1 MSTSTS
7 HSYGDAPS
15 RRSQHSGNPHART
28 GYFLPEHSQYQLAG
42 LQEHLQ
48 FLARAVASRNADDE
62 HDVWLQ
68 CSPDQLAWCFRLL
81 AGQITP
87 VLAEMEGP
95 GPIILQTGDSMPGPA
110 E

>member
-1 MSTSTS
+1 MGTSTRCTYS
-7 HSYGDAPS
+7 SSPTRHP
-15 RRSQHSGNPHART
+15 HHTGNPHTRT

-48 FLARAVASRNADDE
+48 FLARAVSSRNANDE

-95 GPIILQTGDSMPGPA
+95 GPITLEADAPVQ
-110 E
+110 

>member
-1 MSTSTS
+1 MSTPTNYRYSEVPT
-7 HSYGDAPS
+7 HPPHG
-15 RRSQHSGNPHART
+15 SGNPQART
-28 GYFLPEHSQYQLAG
+28 GYFLPEHCQYQLAG
-42 LQEHLQ
+42 LREHLQ
-48 FLARAVASRNADDE
+48 FLARAIASRNADDE

-95 GPIILQTGDSMPGPA
+95 GPIILETVDETPEDA